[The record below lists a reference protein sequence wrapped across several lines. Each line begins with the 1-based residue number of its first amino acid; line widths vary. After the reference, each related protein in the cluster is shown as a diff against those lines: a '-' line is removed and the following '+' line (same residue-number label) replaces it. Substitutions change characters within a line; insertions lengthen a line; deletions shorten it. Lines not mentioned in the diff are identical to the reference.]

1 MSMKA
6 RVMVIIALGLL
17 VLGVLV
23 IGYVFLSMNRSSEGP
38 QTNPQTGNP
47 FGFPLGGNPGES
59 KPMRTIYSLQGS
71 LTVPDFTIG
80 KESIVLSEDQEDV
93 QYELTPYPEYEIGKP
108 YVEHAFDV
116 QFNERESLFLVTL
129 NQEPLKASRLE
140 AEAFLRTE
148 LELSDAQ
155 LCELNTLVGVP
166 YSVNQTLSNYQN
178 LGLSFCPNAY
188 PLP

>member
-1 MSMKA
+1 MSMKG
-6 RVMVIIALGLL
+6 RVMVIVALGLL

-23 IGYVFLSMNRSSEGP
+23 LGYVYLSMNRPSGEVEE
-38 QTNPQTGNP
+38 NPQGGNP

-59 KPMRTIYSLQGS
+59 KPMRTIDGQQGS
-71 LTVPDFTIG
+71 LMVPDFTVD
-80 KESIVLSEDQEDV
+80 KEPIALSEDQGDV
-93 QYELTPYPEYEIGKP
+93 QYELTPYPAYEIGKP
-108 YVEHAFDV
+108 YVEHAFDI
-116 QFNERESLFLVTL
+116 QFNERESLFVVTL
-129 NQEPLKASRLE
+129 NKEPLKASRLE

-148 LELSDAQ
+148 LKLSDAQ
-155 LCELNTLVGVP
+155 LCELNSLVGVP